1 MIKVFRMFDDLH
13 KENIDEVEFGMDTDL
28 LREIGS
34 LDDSFDED
42 YDNSKFAIKGCLRG
56 GLFNYVFDLPNV
68 CKLICDEIKLV
79 NLDKIINTD
88 TKAILSTV
96 SDKAIKETFALLGKD
111 KLDYIET
118 EINQFASQK
127 LLQSLFLISELD
139 ISNNEVKKKE
149 LITKI
154 IPYLQK

>member
-1 MIKVFRMFDDLH
+1 MAKNKYVKEEEVVEIPTIIPEEKEMI
-13 KENIDEVEFGMDTDL
+13 E
-28 LREIGS
+28 
-34 LDDSFDED
+34 
-42 YDNSKFAIKGCLRG
+42 
-56 GLFNYVFDLPNV
+56 
-68 CKLICDEIKLV
+68 EIKLV
-79 NLDKIINTD
+79 NLDKIINAD

-96 SDKAIKETFALLGKD
+96 SDKAIKETFTLLGKD

-139 ISNNEVKKKE
+139 ISNDEAKKKE

>member
-1 MIKVFRMFDDLH
+1 MAKNKYV
-13 KENIDEVEFGMDTDL
+13 KEEEVVDIPTIIPEEK
-28 LREIGS
+28 EII
-34 LDDSFDED
+34 EE
-42 YDNSKFAIKGCLRG
+42 
-56 GLFNYVFDLPNV
+56 V
-68 CKLICDEIKLV
+68 KLV
-79 NLDKIINTD
+79 NLDKIINAD

-96 SDKAIKETFALLGKD
+96 SDKAIKETFILLGKD

-127 LLQSLFLISELD
+127 LLQSLLLISELD
-139 ISNNEVKKKE
+139 ISNDEVEKKE

>member
-1 MIKVFRMFDDLH
+1 MAKNKYV
-13 KENIDEVEFGMDTDL
+13 KEEEVV
-28 LREIGS
+28 EIPTII
-34 LDDSFDED
+34 LEE
-42 YDNSKFAIKGCLRG
+42 KEI
-56 GLFNYVFDLPNV
+56 
-68 CKLICDEIKLV
+68 IEEIKLV
-79 NLDKIINTD
+79 NLDKIINAD

-96 SDKAIKETFALLGKD
+96 SDKAIKETFSLLGKD

-139 ISNNEVKKKE
+139 ISNDEAKKKE

>member
-1 MIKVFRMFDDLH
+1 MAKNKYVKEEEVVEISTIIPEEKVVI
-13 KENIDEVEFGMDTDL
+13 EEV
-28 LREIGS
+28 
-34 LDDSFDED
+34 
-42 YDNSKFAIKGCLRG
+42 
-56 GLFNYVFDLPNV
+56 
-68 CKLICDEIKLV
+68 KLV
-79 NLDKIINTD
+79 NLDKIINAD

-96 SDKAIKETFALLGKD
+96 SDKAIKETFTLLGKD

>member
-1 MIKVFRMFDDLH
+1 MAKNKYIK
-13 KENIDEVEFGMDTDL
+13 EEEVV
-28 LREIGS
+28 EIPTII
-34 LDDSFDED
+34 LEE
-42 YDNSKFAIKGCLRG
+42 K
-56 GLFNYVFDLPNV
+56 VV
-68 CKLICDEIKLV
+68 VEEVKLV
-79 NLDKIINTD
+79 NLDKIINAD

-96 SDKAIKETFALLGKD
+96 SDKAIKETFSLLGKD

-139 ISNNEVKKKE
+139 ISNDEVKKKE

>member
-1 MIKVFRMFDDLH
+1 MAKNKYV
-13 KENIDEVEFGMDTDL
+13 KEEVVIENV
-28 LREIGS
+28 EIT
-34 LDDSFDED
+34 EEQR
-42 YDNSKFAIKGCLRG
+42 I
-56 GLFNYVFDLPNV
+56 
-68 CKLICDEIKLV
+68 LIEEYGNTLIVPEILV
-79 NLDKIINTD
+79 NLDRIINAD

-96 SDKAIKETFALLGKD
+96 SDKAIKETFTLLGKD

-139 ISNNEVKKKE
+139 ISNDEAKKKE

>member
-1 MIKVFRMFDDLH
+1 MAKNKYV
-13 KENIDEVEFGMDTDL
+13 KEEEVV
-28 LREIGS
+28 EIPTII
-34 LDDSFDED
+34 LEE
-42 YDNSKFAIKGCLRG
+42 K
-56 GLFNYVFDLPNV
+56 
-68 CKLICDEIKLV
+68 EIIEEVKLV
-79 NLDKIINTD
+79 NLDKIINAD

-96 SDKAIKETFALLGKD
+96 SDKAIKETFTLLGKD
-111 KLDYIET
+111 KPDYIET

-139 ISNNEVKKKE
+139 ISNDEVKKKE

>member
-1 MIKVFRMFDDLH
+1 MAKNKYIK
-13 KENIDEVEFGMDTDL
+13 EEEVV
-28 LREIGS
+28 EIPTII
-34 LDDSFDED
+34 LEE
-42 YDNSKFAIKGCLRG
+42 K
-56 GLFNYVFDLPNV
+56 VV
-68 CKLICDEIKLV
+68 VEEVKLV
-79 NLDKIINTD
+79 SLDKIINSD
-88 TKAILSTV
+88 TKSILSPV
-96 SDKAIKETFALLGKD
+96 SDKAIKENFILLGKD

-139 ISNNEVKKKE
+139 ISNDEAKKKE

>member
-1 MIKVFRMFDDLH
+1 MAKNKYV
-13 KENIDEVEFGMDTDL
+13 KEEEVVKIPTIILEEK
-28 LREIGS
+28 EII
-34 LDDSFDED
+34 EE
-42 YDNSKFAIKGCLRG
+42 
-56 GLFNYVFDLPNV
+56 V
-68 CKLICDEIKLV
+68 KLV
-79 NLDKIINTD
+79 NLDKIINAD

-96 SDKAIKETFALLGKD
+96 SDKAIKETFTLLGKD

-139 ISNNEVKKKE
+139 ISNDEVKKKE

>member
-1 MIKVFRMFDDLH
+1 MAKNKYV
-13 KENIDEVEFGMDTDL
+13 KEEEVV
-28 LREIGS
+28 EIPTII
-34 LDDSFDED
+34 LEE
-42 YDNSKFAIKGCLRG
+42 K
-56 GLFNYVFDLPNV
+56 
-68 CKLICDEIKLV
+68 EIIEEVKLV
-79 NLDKIINTD
+79 NLDKIINAD

-96 SDKAIKETFALLGKD
+96 SDKAIKETFILLGKD

-139 ISNNEVKKKE
+139 ISNDEVKKKE

>member
-1 MIKVFRMFDDLH
+1 MAKNKYIKEEEGVEIPTIIPEE
-13 KENIDEVEFGMDTDL
+13 KVVIEEV
-28 LREIGS
+28 
-34 LDDSFDED
+34 
-42 YDNSKFAIKGCLRG
+42 
-56 GLFNYVFDLPNV
+56 
-68 CKLICDEIKLV
+68 KLV
-79 NLDKIINTD
+79 NLDKIINAD

-96 SDKAIKETFALLGKD
+96 SDNAIKETFTLLGKD

-139 ISNNEVKKKE
+139 ISNDEVKKKE

>member
-1 MIKVFRMFDDLH
+1 MAKNKYV
-13 KENIDEVEFGMDTDL
+13 KEEEVV
-28 LREIGS
+28 EIPTII
-34 LDDSFDED
+34 LEE
-42 YDNSKFAIKGCLRG
+42 K
-56 GLFNYVFDLPNV
+56 
-68 CKLICDEIKLV
+68 EIIEEVKLV
-79 NLDKIINTD
+79 NLDKIINAD

-139 ISNNEVKKKE
+139 ISNDEAKKKE

>member
-1 MIKVFRMFDDLH
+1 MAKNKYV
-13 KENIDEVEFGMDTDL
+13 KEEEVV
-28 LREIGS
+28 EIP
-34 LDDSFDED
+34 
-42 YDNSKFAIKGCLRG
+42 AIIPEEK
-56 GLFNYVFDLPNV
+56 
-68 CKLICDEIKLV
+68 EIIEEVKLV
-79 NLDKIINTD
+79 NLDKRINTD
-88 TKAILSTV
+88 TKVILSTV
-96 SDKAIKETFALLGKD
+96 SDKAIKETFSLLGKD

-139 ISNNEVKKKE
+139 ISNDEAKKKE

>member
-1 MIKVFRMFDDLH
+1 MAKNKYT
-13 KENIDEVEFGMDTDL
+13 KEKDVVEIPTIIPEEK
-28 LREIGS
+28 EII
-34 LDDSFDED
+34 E
-42 YDNSKFAIKGCLRG
+42 
-56 GLFNYVFDLPNV
+56 
-68 CKLICDEIKLV
+68 EIKLV
-79 NLDKIINTD
+79 NLDKIINAD

-96 SDKAIKETFALLGKD
+96 SDKAIKETFSLLGKD

-139 ISNNEVKKKE
+139 ISNDEVKKKE

>member
-1 MIKVFRMFDDLH
+1 MAKNKYV
-13 KENIDEVEFGMDTDL
+13 KEEEVV
-28 LREIGS
+28 EIS
-34 LDDSFDED
+34 TIIPEEKDIIEE
-42 YDNSKFAIKGCLRG
+42 
-56 GLFNYVFDLPNV
+56 V
-68 CKLICDEIKLV
+68 KLA
-79 NLDKIINTD
+79 NLDKIINAD

-96 SDKAIKETFALLGKD
+96 SDKAIKETFTLLGKD

-139 ISNNEVKKKE
+139 ISNDEVKKKE

>member
-1 MIKVFRMFDDLH
+1 MAKNKYIK
-13 KENIDEVEFGMDTDL
+13 EEEIVEIPTIIP
-28 LREIGS
+28 EEKVVI
-34 LDDSFDED
+34 E
-42 YDNSKFAIKGCLRG
+42 
-56 GLFNYVFDLPNV
+56 
-68 CKLICDEIKLV
+68 EIKLV
-79 NLDKIINTD
+79 NLDKIINAD
-88 TKAILSTV
+88 TKAVLSTV
-96 SDKAIKETFALLGKD
+96 SEKAIKETFKLLGKD

-139 ISNNEVKKKE
+139 ISNDEAKKKE

>member
-1 MIKVFRMFDDLH
+1 MAKNKYIK
-13 KENIDEVEFGMDTDL
+13 EEEVVEMPTIIPEEKDII
-28 LREIGS
+28 E
-34 LDDSFDED
+34 E
-42 YDNSKFAIKGCLRG
+42 
-56 GLFNYVFDLPNV
+56 V
-68 CKLICDEIKLV
+68 KLA

-96 SDKAIKETFALLGKD
+96 SDKAIKETFTLLGKD

-139 ISNNEVKKKE
+139 ISNDEAKKKE